1 MDIILQFNNKIKSD
15 SNSQKHKS
23 EILKFYVQKNKDKLN
38 ILDKNE
44 IKKLMSVYENLEF
57 YNINKQYV
65 EKENDFDDN
74 LLYFIDFEYD

>member
-1 MDIILQFNNKIKSD
+1 
-15 SNSQKHKS
+15 
-23 EILKFYVQKNKDKLN
+23 
-38 ILDKNE
+38 
-44 IKKLMSVYENLEF
+44 MSVYENLEF